1 MQQNA
6 YIYLNYS
13 HLYPPKKNSSNL
25 LHINNY
31 LVIEFEEHLCWRSPS
46 NYNFEKRF
54 TVTTPT
60 ATTTPTRI
68 LHKFFLVL
76 FSHCGLFS
84 NQRWKHIIYF
94 SFSLRLFTRF
104 DFSRFFLEW
113 ILIIEGAAFGNGKWQ
128 IRYYK
133 WKENMWFGRIL
144 WVVSSIRRRKA
155 QIKLTLAHNLKSKCV
170 FGKKSNLMKKIN
182 GPVIFELQIYFRV
195 SKLTDSN
202 MYHVCNIC
210 LDNGN
215 MIKWQRGSCYTC
227 FILNW

>member
-1 MQQNA
+1 MEMSWNYNDDGKSWMYVCMLCNKMHT
-6 YIYLNYS
+6 YILIT
-13 HLYPPKKNSSNL
+13 HICTPKKNSFNF

-104 DFSRFFLEW
+104 DFSRFFFWNEFL
-113 ILIIEGAAFGNGKWQ
+113 
-128 IRYYK
+128 
-133 WKENMWFGRIL
+133 
-144 WVVSSIRRRKA
+144 
-155 QIKLTLAHNLKSKCV
+155 
-170 FGKKSNLMKKIN
+170 
-182 GPVIFELQIYFRV
+182 
-195 SKLTDSN
+195 
-202 MYHVCNIC
+202 
-210 LDNGN
+210 
-215 MIKWQRGSCYTC
+215 
-227 FILNW
+227 